1 MSTIEIRKTSITDL
15 DTDAVVNAANDG
27 LWAGSGVCGA
37 IFSAAGYSKL
47 REACLRIGHCDTGS
61 AVITPGFDL
70 KAKYIIHA
78 VGPVYKDGRHGE
90 PELLYSAYY
99 RSLELALENGCGSIG
114 FPLLSAG
121 VFGYPLRGAWSQAL
135 SACRDFLDK
144 HSDASLQI
152 VFAVLQD
159 SILKLGREML
169 RSDTSRYKIA
179 ERGDWK
185 ALEMPEAHGSFILH
199 RELSPRQTAAL
210 RKGNISQGMEDKWF
224 FFMEGDTLFAHRS
237 WTGFCIYRIDF
248 RPDGDHFVTVNRDPE
263 QYSCDSID
271 EDVKTLNSLL
281 DWWTET
287 PYDHYNEWLSETYDA
302 LKKGGE

>member
-47 REACLRIGHCDTGS
+47 REACQRIGHCDTGS

-99 RSLELALENGCGSIG
+99 RSLELALESGCGSIG

-169 RSDTSRYKIA
+169 RSDASRYKIA

-185 ALEMPEAHGSFILH
+185 ALEMPKAHGSFILH

-210 RKGNISQGMEDKWF
+210 RKGNIPQWMEDKWF

-237 WTGFCIYRIDF
+237 WTGFCIFRIDF

-263 QYSCDSID
+263 QYSSKSVD

-281 DWWTET
+281 DWWTQT